1 MAKSKK
7 QPAAKDRG
15 NGKHSNDLGEQLAKR
30 VGTNAK
36 TRALALGTNLSEL
49 AREHEIPRATVY
61 GWLSGGM
68 RLSSLATLANM
79 LDLPPYALL
88 LPNFEPSSDYE

>member
-1 MAKSKK
+1 MAKKPTAK
-7 QPAAKDRG
+7 ERAA
-15 NGKHSNDLGEQLAKR
+15 KHSNDIGSELAKR

-61 GWLSGGM
+61 GWLAGGM
-68 RLSSLATLANM
+68 RLSSLATLASM
-79 LDLPPYALL
+79 LQLPPYALL

>member
-1 MAKSKK
+1 MQKRQRPTDDDPHA
-7 QPAAKDRG
+7 
-15 NGKHSNDLGEQLAKR
+15 EIAKR
-30 VGTNAK
+30 IATNAK

-49 AREHEIPRATVY
+49 AREHNIPRATVY

-68 RLSSLATLANM
+68 RVSSLATLAEM
-79 LDLPPYALL
+79 LELPPYALL